1 MFDFIEKYYLWFL
14 IVAVVLVLALIGYF
28 VDVKKE
34 SEDSPFK
41 KKKTKAP
48 KEVAPNTSNANM
60 ENVAINSNMSLN
72 EMINNTNGAVRV
84 NENPNPENN
93 DNNTEA
99 L

>member
-14 IVAVVLVLALIGYF
+14 IVAVVLILALIGYF

-41 KKKTKAP
+41 KKKTKEP
-48 KEVAPNTSNANM
+48 KEVVPNESNANM

-72 EMINNTNGAVRV
+72 EMINNTNGGLRA
-84 NENPNPENN
+84 NEASTPQNNNPNN
-93 DNNTEA
+93 
-99 L
+99 

>member
-41 KKKTKAP
+41 KKKI
-48 KEVAPNTSNANM
+48 KEPTEATINESNNM
-60 ENVAINSNMSLN
+60 ENIAINSNMSLN
-72 EMINNTNGAVRV
+72 EMINNTNGAART
-84 NENPNPENN
+84 NDASTPQNNNPNN
-93 DNNTEA
+93 
-99 L
+99 